1 MLRRDTKDD
10 QVEDALIKGFTRVRD
25 KGARI
30 NEQIL
35 LRKSEDFAKQLGHD
49 QFKATTGWL
58 YRLMKRSDMKRKKNW
73 GEEAI
78 ADLEA
83 RDKWLKEEWPK
94 LREKYPPEDI
104 RRDGPF
110 LQECKKKW
118 FNSIHP
124 HSMADLKRHI
134 IQFHNFIQI
143 GATRPQP

>member
-58 YRLMKRSDMKRKKNW
+58 YID
-73 GEEAI
+73 
-78 ADLEA
+78 
-83 RDKWLKEEWPK
+83 
-94 LREKYPPEDI
+94 
-104 RRDGPF
+104 
-110 LQECKKKW
+110 
-118 FNSIHP
+118 
-124 HSMADLKRHI
+124 
-134 IQFHNFIQI
+134 
-143 GATRPQP
+143 